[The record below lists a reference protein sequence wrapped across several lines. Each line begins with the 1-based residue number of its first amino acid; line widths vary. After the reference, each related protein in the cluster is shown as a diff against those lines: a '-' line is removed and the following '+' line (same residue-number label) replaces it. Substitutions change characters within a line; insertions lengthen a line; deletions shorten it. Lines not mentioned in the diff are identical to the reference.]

1 MVAGDVTTERV
12 RALAEKYYG
21 PVPARPVPSRQM
33 LAEPPKVAATRL
45 EMTSDR
51 VASAQ
56 WSRSYL
62 APSFLDAD
70 GRSGDA
76 LEVLAELLGGGTSS
90 RLYRSLVIEKKL
102 ATSAGAVYYGQRGT
116 GSFMTYAEPRQG
128 VSVADLEAAL
138 VAEVGAFLR
147 EGALAADVER
157 VKQRLQ
163 ASAIYSRDSL
173 SGPAR
178 IIGASL
184 AMGRTLDQVEA
195 WPERI
200 GAVTPDQV
208 TSLAREILKDDVAV
222 TAILLPG
229 KRS

>member
-1 MVAGDVTTERV
+1 
-12 RALAEKYYG
+12 
-21 PVPARPVPSRQM
+21 
-33 LAEPPKVAATRL
+33 
-45 EMTSDR
+45 
-51 VASAQ
+51 
-56 WSRSYL
+56 
-62 APSFLDAD
+62 
-70 GRSGDA
+70 
-76 LEVLAELLGGGTSS
+76 
-90 RLYRSLVIEKKL
+90 
-102 ATSAGAVYYGQRGT
+102 
-116 GSFMTYAEPRQG
+116 MTYAEPRQG